1 MKMDLDYVMIWVL
14 INLRKVLIIRGNGK
28 MGKDVAEGSRFG
40 MMDLFMRGIGISPRL
55 MDMVD

>member
-1 MKMDLDYVMIWVL
+1 MIWVL

-40 MMDLFMRGIGISPRL
+40 MMDLFMRGIGISLRL